1 MSLVRTRPSTLFQMS
16 ETSGDAKILV
26 GRFDKLNLGQRIAEA
41 VGAEK
46 NKIVDCQILPISWR

>member
-1 MSLVRTRPSTLFQMS
+1 MS